1 MTRDLRVFLLAILF
15 CTLAV
20 AACRDRPP
28 VDPKTGRWHAWLDS
42 PGGDL
47 PFGLE
52 LLGEPGRPQAYLV
65 NGIER
70 APVTQFEWSDAELT
84 LRIEHYDSTVTA
96 RLSEDGRRLDGRWE
110 KTSGPGE
117 RARLEFHAVK
127 ESRPRFPDSE
137 VELDPRTVA
146 RIAGRW
152 AVDFAEDDHPAVGIF
167 RAGSDGRVTGTFLTT
182 TGDYRYLEGTFD
194 GERLR
199 LSCFDGAH
207 AFLFDARL
215 EEDGTL
221 AGDFWSRDSWHE
233 TWTASKDPD
242 AALPDAFELTR
253 WIDGS
258 DLSQVEFPDL
268 EGRPRSLADPEFGGR
283 ARMLVV
289 FGSWCPNCN
298 DATAFLVELDREYRD
313 RGLSILGLAF
323 EATGDLERDIGQV
336 RRYADHHGIR
346 YPVLVAGMSDKTE
359 ASKAFP
365 LLDRIR
371 SYPTTIFMHGDGR
384 VRAVHQGYS
393 GPATGDSNRKLR
405 ERFVDLIEEL
415 LAGPGA

>member
-1 MTRDLRVFLLAILF
+1 MKRVRRAFLLAILF

-70 APVTQFEWSDAELT
+70 APVTQFEWNDAELT

-152 AVDFAEDDHPAVGIF
+152 AVDFA
-167 RAGSDGRVTGTFLTT
+167 
-182 TGDYRYLEGTFD
+182 
-194 GERLR
+194 
-199 LSCFDGAH
+199 
-207 AFLFDARL
+207 
-215 EEDGTL
+215 
-221 AGDFWSRDSWHE
+221 
-233 TWTASKDPD
+233 
-242 AALPDAFELTR
+242 
-253 WIDGS
+253 
-258 DLSQVEFPDL
+258 
-268 EGRPRSLADPEFGGR
+268 
-283 ARMLVV
+283 
-289 FGSWCPNCN
+289 
-298 DATAFLVELDREYRD
+298 
-313 RGLSILGLAF
+313 
-323 EATGDLERDIGQV
+323 
-336 RRYADHHGIR
+336 
-346 YPVLVAGMSDKTE
+346 
-359 ASKAFP
+359 
-365 LLDRIR
+365 
-371 SYPTTIFMHGDGR
+371 
-384 VRAVHQGYS
+384 
-393 GPATGDSNRKLR
+393 
-405 ERFVDLIEEL
+405 
-415 LAGPGA
+415 